1 MLHSGSP
8 VRKRSNC
15 LQEEAHGLFLPVG
28 GGRHSR
34 PVNARIL
41 DMAFSIKNPEADRLA
56 RQLSAMTGESLTE
69 AVVQA
74 LRERLRRQG
83 GRSARRRVG
92 DELARMAAKFSKLPV
107 RDSRKPDEILGYDEH
122 GLPT

>member
-1 MLHSGSP
+1 MPPRDAVVRHELAWHFARFQTGFKQVRLFTRSPGAWRLGEYTGVKDKPQQVRMP
-8 VRKRSNC
+8 VRP
-15 LQEEAHGLFLPVG
+15 GT
-28 GGRHSR
+28 
-34 PVNARIL
+34 VNARIL

-83 GRSARRRVG
+83 GGRVARRRIG
-92 DELARMAAKFSKLPV
+92 DELARM
-107 RDSRKPDEILGYDEH
+107 
-122 GLPT
+122 